1 MYLALVFQLVLMTKN
16 LPGFF
21 IFLFCLFQNSPLLFG
36 QTDTIQADTLR
47 NNSLNLFVDCSS
59 CDQDYFRQQL
69 TFVNFV
75 RETREA
81 HVHLLVTYEYT
92 GAGGLKYSLLFI
104 GQKQFKGQN
113 DTLSFFSKPDASPDE
128 TRQGQLKV
136 MKLGLIR
143 FVAKFPVSDN
153 INISYDKPKKQ
164 EMVEDKWKSWV
175 FEINFGGYYSG
186 EESYTSTSL
195 WSALSAQK
203 VTPDWKFQFEA
214 GNYYDENHY
223 KIDTSTYIS
232 INRGDYFTHKVVKSL
247 SNHWSAGEGISI
259 STATYSNNKFFFSI
273 YPLIEYDLFPYSES
287 TRKQLRILYG
297 IGYEHSD
304 YQDTTIYNKIR
315 ENNIGQKLL
324 ISIEMKQ
331 KWGSIAFSARSF
343 NIMNNFKKNNIR
355 LNSSVNLRVFKG
367 FSVRMEGNIAWLHDQ
382 LYLPKGT
389 IAYEQILLKQKQLL
403 TQYTYS
409 IQFSLNYSF
418 GSIYNNVVNP
428 RISGYY

>member
-1 MYLALVFQLVLMTKN
+1 MTKN
-16 LPGFF
+16 LPGF
-21 IFLFCLFQNSPLLFG
+21 IILLFFLFQNSPFLFG
-36 QTDTIQADTLR
+36 QSVTLQTDTIR
-47 NNSLNLFVDCSS
+47 RNSLKLFVDCSS
-59 CDQDYFRQQL
+59 CDQDYYREQL

-81 HVHLLVTYEYT
+81 HVHLLVTFENT

-113 DTLSFFSKPDASPDE
+113 DTLSFVSKQDASPDE
-128 TRQGQLKV
+128 IREGQLKAI
-136 MKLGLIR
+136 KLGLIR
-143 FVAKFPVSDN
+143 FVAKFPISDY
-153 INISYDKPKKQ
+153 INIAYDKPKKQ
-164 EMVEDKWKSWV
+164 DIVEDKWNSWV
-175 FEINFGGYYSG
+175 FEIDFGGYYTG

-203 VTPDWKFQFEA
+203 ITPDWKFQFEA
-214 GNYYDENHY
+214 GNNYEENHY
-223 KIDTSTYIS
+223 KIDTFTYIS
-232 INRGDYFTHKVVKSL
+232 INRGDYFIHRAVKSI
-247 SNHWSAGEGISI
+247 SNHWSVGEGVTI
-259 STATYSNNKFFFSI
+259 STATFSNNRLFYSI
-273 YPLIEYDLFPYSES
+273 YPLIEYNLFPYSES

-304 YQDTTIYNKIR
+304 YQDTTLYNKI
-315 ENNIGQKLL
+315 EEDIFGQKLM
-324 ISIEMKQ
+324 ISFGMKH
-331 KWGSIAFSARSF
+331 KWGSLAFSARSF
-343 NIMNNFKKNNIR
+343 NVMNDFKKNNIR

-367 FSVRMEGNIAWLHDQ
+367 FSVKLEGSMAWLHDQ

-389 IAYEQILLKQKQLL
+389 IPYEQILLKQKQLR

-409 IQFSLNYSF
+409 FQFSLNYSF